1 MNDATVRFGYD
12 GAKLNAGLKDAEGRI
27 KRTASKM
34 EKSMSGIRG
43 LMAGGGLLF
52 AGKQATDTVV
62 TIDRLTRGMTT
73 LEGSAEG
80 AKQRMDSLREASRLP
95 GLDFEQA
102 IQGDIRL
109 RSVGLS
115 AELSREALIQMGN
128 ALSLAGGTA
137 ADLDGVVLALTQIVS
152 KGKVSAEEIN
162 QIAERV
168 PQVRAVMKDMFGT
181 ADTGVLQRMNIDA
194 ETFIATLIE
203 GFGRLDRAQAGLDE
217 KMTDFTASVK
227 AATNGFA
234 QGFVT
239 DGVEGASRFGKALED
254 NLPMIQ
260 KIGTV
265 ASDALGGAVDWTT
278 KAAEAVGF
286 WGGQTAAFLKMM
298 AEEGPVEGA
307 KIWQEQVWYILQ
319 NQQAVKDQTTL
330 LREQT
335 KVTEDLAKATAKA
348 SKLANPAGLNEMA
361 GSISGTKGAESA
373 ATISP
378 ENKRE
383 EDSNSLF
390 SAQERLRKAQQDADR
405 EQMTSAQKIAALQA
419 DIAAEEAAAAAF
431 GTLESKGGQAAQI
444 DHQTKALELQKQMRE
459 LTKQDEDEAK
469 KQSELLTLQEQGKRN
484 VREEIGLLKAKKNG
498 QDEVVK
504 SAERELRIR
513 EKTKS
518 IMEQTG
524 ANPEQARKAAEQMD
538 DLENAPTE
546 QAPKMKGRMM
556 GGPNEGP
563 LSQRE
568 GMGRGRMM
576 GGKDQ
581 GPLSQREG
589 MGRGQ
594 MMGGLQSFYD
604 LQEGKIG
611 TLGTVIGKSAAG
623 MGMID
628 PKQNQP
634 ISERPAQAKGNPD
647 VSKATSK
654 ASGGGDLGSKLDK
667 INSSLERVFF
677 AAS

>member
-34 EKSMSGIRG
+34 EKSMSGIGG

-52 AGKQATDTVV
+52 AGKQAMDTVV
-62 TIDRLTRGMTT
+62 NIDRLTRGMTT

-109 RSVGLS
+109 RSVGIS

-137 ADLDGVVLALTQIVS
+137 SDLDGVVLALTQIVS

-181 ADTGVLQRMNIDA
+181 ADTEVLQRMNIDA
-194 ETFIATLIE
+194 ETFISTLVE
-203 GFGRLDRAQAGLDE
+203 GFGKLDRAQAGLDE
-217 KMTDFTASVK
+217 KMNDFTASVK
-227 AATNGFA
+227 AATNAFA
-234 QGFVT
+234 EGFVR
-239 DGVEGASRFGKALED
+239 DGVEGASQFGKALED
-254 NLPMIQ
+254 NLIAIRE
-260 KIGTV
+260 IGGA
-265 ASDALGGAVDWTT
+265 ASNALGGAVDFVS
-278 KAAEAVGF
+278 KAAESVSF
-286 WGGQTAAFLKMM
+286 WGGQTAAFLKIM
-298 AEEGPVEGA
+298 AEEGPVDGA
-307 KIWQEQVWYILQ
+307 KLWQEQLWYILQ

-330 LREQT
+330 LRQQT

-378 ENKRE
+378 EKKRE

-405 EQMTSAQKIAALQA
+405 EQMTNAQKIAALQA

-459 LTKQDEDEAK
+459 LIKQDDDEAK

-484 VREEIGLLKAKKNG
+484 VREEIMLLEAKAAG
-498 QDEVVK
+498 QTDLVNRM
-504 SAERELRIR
+504 ERELRIR
-513 EKTKS
+513 EKTKE
-518 IMEQTG
+518 IEAQTG
-524 ANPEQARKAAEQMD
+524 INPAQARKSAEQIIGLEDAAEQ
-538 DLENAPTE
+538 
-546 QAPKMKGRMM
+546 QAAASAKMPRRMM
-556 GGPNEGP
+556 GGIDEGP
-563 LSQRE
+563 ISMR
-568 GMGRGRMM
+568 GGYGRGRMM
-576 GGKDQ
+576 GAPD
-581 GPLSQREG
+581 
-589 MGRGQ
+589 
-594 MMGGLQSFYD
+594 
-604 LQEGKIG
+604 
-611 TLGTVIGKSAAG
+611 AG
-623 MGMID
+623 
-628 PKQNQP
+628 P
-634 ISERPAQAKGNPD
+634 ISSRSARSTTNPD
-647 VSKATSK
+647 LSRAATPT
-654 ASGGGDLGSKLDK
+654 SGGDVGTKLDK
-667 INSSLERVFF
+667 TNSLLERVFF

>member
-34 EKSMSGIRG
+34 EKSMSGIGG

-52 AGKQATDTVV
+52 AGKQAMDTVV
-62 TIDRLTRGMTT
+62 NIDRLTRGMTT

-109 RSVGLS
+109 RSVGIS

-137 ADLDGVVLALTQIVS
+137 SDLDGVVLALTQIVS

-181 ADTGVLQRMNIDA
+181 ADTEVLQKMNIDA
-194 ETFIATLIE
+194 ETFVATLVE
-203 GFGRLDRAQAGLDE
+203 GFGKLDRAQAGLDE
-217 KMTDFTASVK
+217 KMNDFTASVK
-227 AATNGFA
+227 AATNAFA
-234 QGFVT
+234 EGFVR
-239 DGVEGASRFGKALED
+239 DGVEGASQFGKALED
-254 NLPMIQ
+254 NLIAIRE
-260 KIGTV
+260 IGGA
-265 ASDALGGAVDWTT
+265 ASNALGGAVDFVS
-278 KAAEAVGF
+278 KAAESVSF
-286 WGGQTAAFLKMM
+286 WGGQTAAFLKIM
-298 AEEGPVEGA
+298 AEEGPVDGA
-307 KIWQEQVWYILQ
+307 KLWQEQLWHILQ

-361 GSISGTKGAESA
+361 GSISGAKDAESA

-378 ENKRE
+378 EKKRE

-390 SAQERLRKAQQDADR
+390 SAQDRLRKAQQDADR
-405 EQMTSAQKIAALQA
+405 EQMTNAQKIAALQA

-431 GTLESKGGQAAQI
+431 GTLESKSGQAAQI

-459 LTKQDEDEAK
+459 LTKQDDDEAER
-469 KQSELLTLQEQGKRN
+469 QAQTLEMQEQGKRN
-484 VREEIGLLKAKKNG
+484 IREEIMLLEAKAAG
-498 QDEVVK
+498 QADLVNRM
-504 SAERELRIR
+504 ERELRIR
-513 EKTKS
+513 EKTKE
-518 IMEQTG
+518 IEAQTG
-524 ANPEQARKAAEQMD
+524 INTMQARKSAEQIIGLEDAAEQ
-538 DLENAPTE
+538 
-546 QAPKMKGRMM
+546 QAAASARMPRRMM
-556 GGPNEGP
+556 GGIDEGP
-563 LSQRE
+563 ISLR
-568 GMGRGRMM
+568 GGYGRGRMM
-576 GGKDQ
+576 GAPD
-581 GPLSQREG
+581 
-589 MGRGQ
+589 
-594 MMGGLQSFYD
+594 
-604 LQEGKIG
+604 
-611 TLGTVIGKSAAG
+611 AG
-623 MGMID
+623 
-628 PKQNQP
+628 P
-634 ISERPAQAKGNPD
+634 ISSRSARSTTNPD
-647 VSKATSK
+647 LSRAATP
-654 ASGGGDLGSKLDK
+654 ASGGDVGTKLDK
-667 INSSLERVFF
+667 TNNLLERVFF